1 MAQKVEQGFQSPQ
14 PSGLSFRSVPVLTVL
29 ETCSRGSDSLSGLL
43 EIMEGRLSLE
53 KTSYSFSQT
62 VSTKSL
68 HELELRLSTG
78 ERTMGILKNYYLYGA
93 MEQLKYQ
100 RAMKEGVVAK
110 LSNLKTARAAVMQ
123 RSKTLI
129 ENSSREVKLAGEALN
144 KAKVVFSKA
153 KLEVHVQRDKLKVL
167 EQEAAEAAAAAA
179 EILAKQRAEGGADG
193 EGGAAKGKGTFSKM
207 FSAAFE
213 TTPEMERDKQAK
225 RVGRRVSDLISASA
239 DIKTK
244 KALLCEKISVR
255 DFSVQQAVQALE
267 DAEKERLMGMRSCV
281 AEFCEL
287 ERSALNEQ
295 SRLLKMLEDTVAEQ
309 NPEKDLAD
317 FVQEEKKP
325 ESTLKYMRALSLMDW
340 DLARRGGAGAIE
352 GDISFLAEDVEEQQA
367 SSPGQ
372 ESVWKDSEPSSPP
385 SPPSPPAPQAS
396 NVDASEV
403 PPEAPVRE
411 QEPLDDGQAEEL
423 PSFAAAAAAAPA
435 TPSVRAHSSS
445 LTAVDLS
452 PQLSLSPSP
461 ASQECQQTIT
471 ALQAIFSSNSD
482 GGVGS
487 DVVDLSES
495 QWGVMMENPNARDL
509 FLQALDEKRGT
520 SACLGRG
527 SFDAMAMA
535 MTAVLNV
542 CLQTDDIK
550 TSMRVANMANT
561 FHCLVDEDE
570 DSSDSDDSLDA
581 AQIHDEAAQPQPKK
595 ANASSGSTRRR
606 YLQREPSI
614 KHHKWWASEGFWEK
628 ALLEGVGAEMALRP
642 PVSWDDLPQ
651 EALREA
657 VLSVH
662 NMVFGQLGAL
672 ALTMREL
679 GIKASEIKSTIMDMS
694 RTAQLSEELEMLLVH
709 SMEK

>member
-1 MAQKVEQGFQSPQ
+1 
-14 PSGLSFRSVPVLTVL
+14 
-29 ETCSRGSDSLSGLL
+29 
-43 EIMEGRLSLE
+43 MEGRLSLE
-53 KTSYSFSQT
+53 KSTYSFSQT

-68 HELELRLSTG
+68 HEFELRLSTG

-100 RAMKEGVVAK
+100 RAIKEGVVTK
-110 LSNLKTARAAVMQ
+110 LANLKAARAAILQ
-123 RSKTLI
+123 RSKLLI

-144 KAKVVFSKA
+144 KAKVVFAKA

-167 EQEAAEAAAAAA
+167 EQEALEAAAAA
-179 EILAKQRAEGGADG
+179 EVLAKQRAEGGADG
-193 EGGAAKGKGTFSKM
+193 EGGSAPGAAKGKGGTFSKM

-213 TTPEMERDKQAK
+213 TTPEMERDKQSK

-255 DFSVQQAVQALE
+255 DFSIQQAVQALE

-295 SRLLKMLEDTVAEQ
+295 SRLLKMLEDTVADQ

-325 ESTLKYMRALSLMDW
+325 ESTLKYTRALALLDW
-340 DLARRGGAGAIE
+340 DLVRRGGAGAIE
-352 GDISFLAEDVEEQQA
+352 GDISFLAEEAEDQRA

-385 SPPSPPAPQAS
+385 SPPAPQPS
-396 NVDASEV
+396 KGDANDE
-403 PPEAPVRE
+403 PVALPAQEQEQE
-411 QEPLDDGQAEEL
+411 QEPLDGDQAEDF
-423 PSFAAAAAAAPA
+423 PYASTSTSTSASASAPA
-435 TPSVRAHSSS
+435 TPLVRPHSSS

-461 ASQECQQTIT
+461 ASQECQLTIT
-471 ALQAIFSSNSD
+471 ALHAIFSNSEKDGD
-482 GGVGS
+482 GG

-535 MTAVLNV
+535 MTAVLNA

-561 FHCLVDEDE
+561 FHCLVEDGGSA
-570 DSSDSDDSLDA
+570 DASSDSDESLDA
-581 AQIHDEAAQPQPKK
+581 AQIQDEVAPIPQPPQK
-595 ANASSGSTRRR
+595 AKASSSGSTKRR

-614 KHHKWWASEGFWEK
+614 KNHKWWASEGFWEK

-679 GIKASEIKSTIMDMS
+679 GIKASEIKTTIMDMS
-694 RTAQLSEELEMLLVH
+694 RTAQLSEELEMLLLQ
-709 SMEK
+709 SMSQ